1 MVAARSVS
9 GLTVI
14 TEFLPAVRLP
24 PSQVLW
30 FALVTVFGVRGGGG
44 GDYRNK
50 ATSFMRML
58 EALNS
63 DANTHVRHYLCN
75 QKHRTTWS
83 IGFQVNAVPALT
95 LTSSLSAL
103 YLGT

>member
-1 MVAARSVS
+1 
-9 GLTVI
+9 
-14 TEFLPAVRLP
+14 
-24 PSQVLW
+24 
-30 FALVTVFGVRGGGG
+30 
-44 GDYRNK
+44 
-50 ATSFMRML
+50 MRML